1 MSALRGLHLH
11 LDPTSGIAGD
21 MTVAALVDVGVP
33 RAVVADAVAA
43 MGVPGLRVRFETRK
57 RGAYVARGFIVDEP
71 KVGPKASRGRGR
83 TAGHEAQAP
92 DGHAHDDHAH
102 DDRAHDGRAHE
113 DHARRRHQHRAAHD
127 HQHRD
132 YAEIRRLLTRA
143 KLDADAK
150 ALAEDIFARLA
161 EVEAMLHGSSIDRVS
176 FHEVGAFDSIAD
188 IVGMAAAIAWLAPA
202 AIGSSPPVV
211 GTGAVRTAHGI
222 VPVPAPATAALLVGI
237 PIVAEGPGELTTPT
251 GAAFLAAVVDTFG
264 PPPPMTLAA
273 IGYGAGTRVIPD
285 RANVLRVMLGR
296 TIGQPLQAAAD
307 DVMLVETNID
317 DMNGQLL
324 AALADALRAAG
335 ALDVWATPIL
345 MKKGRPAQ
353 QMSALVSPDGLA
365 TVQRAF
371 FLNSTT
377 LGVRVSRVARAT
389 LPRSIERVKTPFG
402 AIAVKVAGLDG
413 QPIGA
418 QPEYE
423 DCQRAAAAAGVPV
436 RQVWTATLAAAA
448 ELGATS
454 TGQNLD
460 GRSRVS
466 ATRRTKK
473 RTPGPSSRKKA
484 P

>member
-43 MGVPGLRVRFETRK
+43 MGVPGLRVRFERRK
-57 RGAYVARGFIVDEP
+57 VEPPVRGHH
-71 KVGPKASRGRGR
+71 
-83 TAGHEAQAP
+83 GH
-92 DGHAHDDHAH
+92 
-102 DDRAHDGRAHE
+102 
-113 DHARRRHQHRAAHD
+113 AAHD
-127 HQHRD
+127 HHHSHRPDADQQHVHAHRD
-132 YAEIRRLLTRA
+132 YAQIRRLLSRA
-143 KLDADAK
+143 KLDPDAK
-150 ALAEDIFARLA
+150 ALAEDMFARLA
-161 EVEAMLHGSSIDRVS
+161 EVEATLHGSSIDRVS

-211 GTGAVRTAHGI
+211 GTGVVRTAHGI

-237 PIVAEGPGELTTPT
+237 PMVAEGPGELTTPT

-273 IGYGAGTRVIPD
+273 VGYGAGTRVIAD
-285 RANVLRVMLGR
+285 RSNVLRVMLGR
-296 TIGQPLQAAAD
+296 TIGQPLPSAAD

-317 DMNGQLL
+317 DMSGQLF

-335 ALDVWATPIL
+335 AVDVWSTSIL

-353 QMSALVSPDGLA
+353 QISALVAPAALA
-365 TVQRAF
+365 AVERAF
-371 FLNSTT
+371 FLHSTT

-389 LPRSIERVKTPFG
+389 LPRSIDTVRTPFG
-402 AIAVKVAGLDG
+402 PITVKVAGLDG
-413 QPIGA
+413 QAIGA

-436 RQVWTATLAAAA
+436 RQVWTAALAAAA
-448 ELGATS
+448 ALGAVS
-454 TGQNLD
+454 APNARAAGRR
-460 GRSRVS
+460 GRSTRVRPMRAAKAAPRS
-466 ATRRTKK
+466 PSRRA
-473 RTPGPSSRKKA
+473 R
-484 P
+484 